1 MKKKVL
7 NIVICILLIVSL
19 LFNAVQF
26 SENQQLNKR
35 HSAAFQ
41 REVSFTVQ
49 RLEGYKESRDE
60 AEYNT
65 ALSHIYCAYTQ
76 LTMMDEE
83 LLIVQ
88 NAMSFHDLWNK
99 GLFYQ
104 EDFKEEIDDIIDAMK
119 LILSDSDFNDPTAA
133 VALKKF

>member
-7 NIVICILLIVSL
+7 NIAVCILLIVSL
-19 LFNAVQF
+19 IFNAVQF
-26 SENQQLNKR
+26 SENQQLNQR
-35 HSAAFQ
+35 YSAAFQ

-49 RLEGYKESRDE
+49 RLEGYKESQDE

-76 LTMMDEE
+76 LAMMDEE
-83 LLIVQ
+83 LPIVQ

-99 GLFYQ
+99 GLFYP
-104 EDFKEEIDDIIDAMK
+104 EDFKEDLDEMIDAMK
-119 LILSDSDFNDPTAA
+119 LILADSNFDDPNAA